1 MALFNH
7 RPLWALVAAAPMMAV
22 ISTSA
27 YAQTWKINLR
37 DADLTAFINEVA
49 DITGKNFAIDP
60 RVRGN
65 VTVISNK
72 PLNRDEVYDLFLGV
86 LNVNGVVAIPS
97 GNTIKLVPDS
107 NVKNAGV
114 PYDMRNR
121 ARGDQVVT
129 RVIWV
134 ENTNPNDLIPAL
146 RPLMP
151 QFASLAAVAGTNAL
165 IVSDRAANI
174 AQLETIIRNLDGT
187 GQNDV
192 EAIALQN
199 SQAEEIIGLLESMSS
214 TGASKDLNGSR
225 VRIVADTRTNRIL
238 IKGDPGTRKRI
249 RNMIETLDVPSADRL
264 GGLKVFRLKYA
275 SAKSLAEI
283 LQGLVTG
290 QSSSSSNNSSG
301 KQNSRTGSNNS
312 ISSLIG
318 NASSNNSTT
327 GTNSGSAAG
336 SSINLNSTN
345 NNQNSITSFN
355 NNGVSIIA
363 DSAQNALVVKADPQL
378 MREIEAAIQQLDVRR
393 EQVLIEA
400 AIIEV
405 SGDDSDQLGIQW
417 ALGDLNSGVGLLS
430 FSNVGASLASIAAGY
445 ASTGTA
451 GAAAAIASGTNSG
464 NGATFGV
471 GDFSNSRKAYGA
483 LIQALKSNT
492 KSNVLS
498 TPSIVTMDNEEAYI
512 VVGQNVP
519 FVTGSVSTGSTG
531 TINPYTTVERKDVG
545 VTLKVIPHIG
555 ENGTVRLEVEQ
566 EVSDVQSSKGQA
578 TDLVTNK
585 RAIKTAVLAEH
596 GQTVVLGGL
605 ISDNTSLTRQGIPGL
620 SNIPYLGRLFRA
632 DSKSNEK
639 RNLLVFIHPT
649 IIGDA
654 EDVRRISQQRY
665 NQLYS
670 LQLSMDHNGN
680 FAKLPE
686 NVDQIYQQAS
696 VPAVLKSKQSSYQQV
711 STTPVV
717 TVQTPIASPAR
728 ENVTRKGV
736 SYALPVQPT
745 AKQQLPTQPD
755 VERTKNTVTTTTL
768 RPAS

>member
-1 MALFNH
+1 MALLNHH
-7 RPLWALVAAAPMMAV
+7 RPLWALLAAAPVMAA

-27 YAQTWKINLR
+27 FAQTWKINLR

-49 DITGKNFAIDP
+49 DITGKNFAVDP

-72 PLNRDEVYDLFLGV
+72 PLNKNEVYDLFLGV
-86 LNVNGVVAIPS
+86 LNVNGVVAVPS
-97 GNTIKLVPDS
+97 GNTVKLVPDS
-107 NVKNAGV
+107 NVKNSGV
-114 PYDMRNR
+114 PYDARNN

-151 QFASLAAVAGTNAL
+151 QFANLAAVPGTNAL

-192 EAIALQN
+192 EAVALQN

-225 VRIVADTRTNRIL
+225 VRIIADTRTNRIL
-238 IKGDPGTRKRI
+238 VKGDTGSRKRI
-249 RNMIETLDVPSADRL
+249 RNLIETLDVPSADRL

-275 SAKSLAEI
+275 SAKNLAEI

-290 QSSSSSNNSSG
+290 QSVSSSNNGSHN
-301 KQNSRTGSNNS
+301 NSTSNSSNN
-312 ISSLIG
+312 INNLIG
-318 NASSNNSTT
+318 NQNNSSST
-327 GTNSGSAAG
+327 GSSSISTPSISLNSGSG
-336 SSINLNSTN
+336 S
-345 NNQNSITSFN
+345 NQNQNAITSFS

-363 DSAQNALVVKADPQL
+363 DSSQNALVVKADPQL
-378 MREIEAAIQQLDVRR
+378 MREIESSIQQLDIRR

-405 SGDDSDQLGIQW
+405 SGDDADQLGIQW
-417 ALGDLNSGVGLLS
+417 ALGDLSSGVGLIS
-430 FSNVGASLASIAAGY
+430 FGNVGASLASIAAGY
-445 ASTGTA
+445 ASGGTA
-451 GAAAAIASGTNSG
+451 GAAAAIAGGTNKG
-464 NGATFGV
+464 NGATIGLGNF
-471 GDFSNSRKAYGA
+471 DSRKAYGA
-483 LIQALKSNT
+483 LIQALKTNT
-492 KSNVLS
+492 KSNLLS

-519 FVTGSVSTGSTG
+519 FVTGSVTTNSTG
-531 TINPYTTVERKDVG
+531 INPYTTVERKDVG
-545 VTLKVIPHIG
+545 ITLKVVPHIG
-555 ENGTVRLEVEQ
+555 DNGTVRLEVEQ
-566 EVSDVQSSKGQA
+566 EVSAVQDKGEA
-578 TDLVTNK
+578 TDLITSK
-585 RAIKTAVLAEH
+585 RAIKTSVLAEH

-605 ISDNTSLTRQGIPGL
+605 ISDNTLLSRQGIPGL
-620 SNIPYLGRLFRA
+620 SSIPYVGRLFRSDA
-632 DSKSNEK
+632 RSNEK

-649 IIGDA
+649 IVGDA
-654 EDVRRISQQRY
+654 DDVRRISQQRY
-665 NQLYS
+665 NRLYS
-670 LQLSMDHNGN
+670 LQLAMDKEGN

-686 NVDQIYQQAS
+686 NVENIYQPSTAAVAANTQAS
-696 VPAVLKSKQSSYQQV
+696 NYQKVPTNGRNQIV
-711 STTPVV
+711 TTPVAV
-717 TVQTPIASPAR
+717 EPAVQRQSITLPAK
-728 ENVTRKGV
+728 E
-736 SYALPVQPT
+736 
-745 AKQQLPTQPD
+745 
-755 VERTKNTVTTTTL
+755 VERTKNTVTTTTV